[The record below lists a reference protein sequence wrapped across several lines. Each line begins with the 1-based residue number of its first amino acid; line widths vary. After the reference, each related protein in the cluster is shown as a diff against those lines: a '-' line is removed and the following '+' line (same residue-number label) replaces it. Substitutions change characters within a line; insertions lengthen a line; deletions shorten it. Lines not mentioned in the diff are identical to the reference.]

1 MYIEP
6 CTKVVAMDAVVS
18 MLATSGPNADKS
30 HNATTSDDVLS
41 NKNNAG
47 RSLWDEWD

>member
-6 CTKVVAMDAVVS
+6 CTKVVAMDVVS
-18 MLATSGPNADKS
+18 MLATSGPNAAKS